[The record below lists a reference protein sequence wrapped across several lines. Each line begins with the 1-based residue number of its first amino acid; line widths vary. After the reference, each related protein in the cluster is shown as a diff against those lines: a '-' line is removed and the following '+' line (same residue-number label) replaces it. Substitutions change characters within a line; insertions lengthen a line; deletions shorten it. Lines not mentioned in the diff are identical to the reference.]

1 MNEPWKELVPA
12 QGYTGPPVLTFFD
25 FPVGYFEEITLGE
38 RRDDDPRP
46 MIYSNR
52 LYRLH
57 PMTLR
62 LIFLHGNRMYPPMQG
77 TQGRGYLKL
86 LLYQILDYIS
96 PTGTTYSERGEIAFR
111 EFMCLLFFTFA
122 KEVSDT
128 LKGQLDVL
136 FNWLWDYSATEET
149 ALAGMLKGLAR
160 KYHVPFMVYEWSRLF
175 CHNMLEEVM
184 RSEGVLAAWSFQHN
198 RWAAMREQDKAGV
211 ALMQK
216 IYDRR
221 ALRCRANP
229 EHVRMGSPAM
239 CQFDNETWL
248 YVANKEFVTDR
259 LTDEMAFLELAMRL
273 SDVNPTGST
282 RFPRMYYDLY
292 SVMFGRI
299 DHNYSFYYHSEDDA
313 AATMLNLQSLEGLE
327 HDVKDSKPS
336 NDSSWD
342 RSVQDTILK
351 SLVEDKMYRWQH
363 YSIKLIEGPRATEM
377 RPGHFYVWLLAWKQT
392 KNSPVKDWDPTP
404 ESVRQFLDACSRARG
419 FGEPAPEAIDIV
431 LE

>member
-1 MNEPWKELVPA
+1 MNEPWKELATAP
-12 QGYTGPPVLTFFD
+12 GYTGPPVLTFFD

-62 LIFLHGNRMYPPMQG
+62 LIFLHGNRLYPPMQG
-77 TQGRGYLKL
+77 TQGRGYLRL

-122 KEVSDT
+122 KEASDT

-136 FNWLWDYSATEET
+136 FHWLWDYSATEET

-175 CHNMLEEVM
+175 CHNMLEQVM
-184 RSEGVLAAWSFQHN
+184 RSEGVRAVWSFQYN
-198 RWAAMREQDKAGV
+198 QWAARSEQDRAGV
-211 ALMQK
+211 ALMQE

-221 ALRCRANP
+221 ALRCRANR
-229 EHVRMGSPAM
+229 EHVRMGSPTTG
-239 CQFDNETWL
+239 QFDNETWL
-248 YVANKEFVTDR
+248 YVANDEFVTDR

-299 DHNYSFYYHSEDDA
+299 DHSYSFYYHSEDNA
-313 AATMLNLQSLEGLE
+313 AANMLHTQSLEGVE
-327 HDVKDSKPS
+327 QDVKDSKPS
-336 NDSSWD
+336 KHPSWD
-342 RSVQDTILK
+342 RAVQDTIRK
-351 SLVEDKMYRWQH
+351 SLVEDKLYRWQH
-363 YSIKLIEGPRATEM
+363 YRIELVEAPRAEEI
-377 RPGHFYVWLLAWKQT
+377 GNSNFYVWQIAWKQT
-392 KNSPVKDWDPTP
+392 KNNPVKDWDPTP
-404 ESVRQFLDACSRARG
+404 ESVRKLFDVCRG
-419 FGEPAPEAIDIV
+419 PRLFYDGEPASMDIV